1 MIDFVNVKKAYPN
14 GTMALKGV
22 NLHIDEGEFVFIVGH
37 SGAGKTTL
45 MKLLLREEKISS
57 GKLIVGDYDL
67 ANMSNFRVPYYRREL
82 GVVFQDFRLFPKKT
96 VYENVAFAMEVV
108 GTPKK
113 KIKRRVPAILNTVNL
128 SGKQDSFPNEISGGE
143 QQRVALARAL
153 ANNPKVI
160 IADEPTG
167 NIDPKMSLEIMS
179 LLVKINKLGKTVIVV
194 THEKNLVDYYKQRVV
209 SLKDGYIVEDRV
221 GGMFTEA
228 SEGDENEEE
237 SAVKIPEKV
246 IVNSLGEPISSNQNT
261 AEMPRKNPA
270 QREQMAQNR
279 RPLNRRPANGQQGAQ
294 QPRQQKRP
302 SNNLGGDKE

>member
-1 MIDFVNVKKAYPN
+1 MIEFQGVYKTYDS
-14 GTMALKGV
+14 GSHALEDV
-22 NLHIDEGEFVFIVGH
+22 NLHIDDGEFIFIVGH

-45 MKLLLREEKISS
+45 MKLLLREERVSS
-57 GKLIVGDYDL
+57 GKLTVGKYDL
-67 ANMSNFRVPYYRREL
+67 ANMSNFKVPYYRREL

-108 GTPKK
+108 GTPRN

-153 ANNPKVI
+153 ANYPKVI

-209 SLKDGYIVEDRV
+209 SLKDGYIIEDRV
-221 GGMFTEA
+221 GGMFSSAADDEND
-228 SEGDENEEE
+228 GDEGEI
-237 SAVKIPEKV
+237 AVSKPAIALPDGSEHKV
-246 IVNSLGEPISSNQNT
+246 
-261 AEMPRKNPA
+261 APA
-270 QREQMAQNR
+270 
-279 RPLNRRPANGQQGAQ
+279 NRRPAPNTTRRNPQVPQRQPMNG
-294 QPRQQKRP
+294 
-302 SNNLGGDKE
+302 NNEGGRK